1 MLFSVIQKFIGYW
14 AALWEDAADPRQ
26 VSFLL
31 SVYKFSPKEKQDW
44 WSVLNQNRR
53 TALELTEQYHT
64 TASIPQLQP
73 QLPLLLR
80 LLLAA
85 QVTSKMYNEPTK
97 NHQQT
102 SDDVI
107 DSLSHISMQSIAS
120 ASDGQ
125 TPDLEVSTPTSS
137 PNSINPPSL
146 SNPPSCLA
154 DTCKSG
160 EMSPLPDTLTLVTW
174 GNMINP
180 PPSIAFSNRTETV
193 SLLNNQ
199 PSESSQAIHERR
211 PNVSD
216 YLNSTWEW

>member
-1 MLFSVIQKFIGYW
+1 MLAEDQESKVNILAQWTLEECLCSKQDVTVHRKMLFSVIQKFIGYW
-14 AALWEDAADPRQ
+14 AVLWEDAADPGQ

-44 WSVLNQNRR
+44 WSALNQNRR

-64 TASIPQLQP
+64 AASTAQLQP
-73 QLPLLLR
+73 QLPLLFR

-85 QVTSKMYNEPTK
+85 QVASKMYNEPTK

-107 DSLSHISMQSIAS
+107 ESLSHISMQSIAS

-137 PNSINPPSL
+137 PNSIIHHHCLTPLLVWRTHANPVRCRLFP
-146 SNPPSCLA
+146 
-154 DTCKSG
+154 T
-160 EMSPLPDTLTLVTW
+160 
-174 GNMINP
+174 
-180 PPSIAFSNRTETV
+180 
-193 SLLNNQ
+193 
-199 PSESSQAIHERR
+199 H
-211 PNVSD
+211 
-216 YLNSTWEW
+216 